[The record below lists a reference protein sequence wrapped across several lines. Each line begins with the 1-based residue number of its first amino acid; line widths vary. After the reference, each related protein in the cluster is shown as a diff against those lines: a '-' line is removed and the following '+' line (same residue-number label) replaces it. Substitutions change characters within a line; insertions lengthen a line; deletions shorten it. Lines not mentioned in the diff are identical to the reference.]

1 MNISIRNKNKKQK
14 NNKSGF
20 VILFAVLAS
29 TLILAMAVSIFNV
42 AYKEQVLSISSK
54 QSSYADAGAD
64 MGLECVMYNDIKKQV
79 FPDPNFVD
87 AGTGATNW
95 QAGINCADVVHTVT
109 QGLNQYQFSVEIDTG
124 EGYGVLVSQSA
135 RNHPG
140 CAKVFIDKKEV
151 ATSSAIGEYI
161 THIVSRGYNISC
173 SDVNDLANNTGTIN
187 PHIVE
192 RRSEV
197 RYNSKGG
204 VIGGGSSCLDPL
216 ASNYGGPLPCVYPVL
231 TCQDVNANN
240 YGGPLPCTYDSNTP
254 PTADI
259 WIDPAVGLNVG
270 ENTSGDGITISQSD
284 SPYIVQWNSTD
295 TTDCT
300 ETVEIAGS
308 SPISAQ
314 GFPQSSL
321 ADSLTINPAD
331 VEPGDY
337 IYRIGCNGP
346 GGSDNDFVNITIVT
360 GSGGGPTPT
369 VNLGIKSTVQVNFG
383 FPPITQDYWVGTTEA
398 APEASLLLKPV
409 LTDISGSACFASAWY
424 QDTLSSADNTSWN
437 STISIVSDAVY
448 PIKIPLVGVTFFK
461 VSCTATDGT
470 VYSDTVK
477 VHEYRTFPSVPN
489 ATKTFAIPENAKLI
503 NVCVVG
509 QGGEGGPPSAS
520 SVDGVSGVAT
530 TMRKNGVLFA
540 SAGGGGGGQKEQI
553 GSFSN
558 PGSGGVANI
567 TGGSGVVYEVV
578 TSGQA
583 GFSATNSNGGSGG
596 DDPVTC
602 VFPGSPLSVTLAT
615 EDSVPVT
622 ITSGDGIFGSNA
634 TGANTFGAGGGG
646 AGGFIKKT
654 IQVIFG
660 DSIDVTTTKTNQI
673 QNGFDVTRSGSVHS
687 MVY

>member
-1 MNISIRNKNKKQK
+1 MAIVKAKVKTKVVPVIKPVINKPIETPAQKSARLLEASNKANIALGNVKKGEGEADSKQERALYAQAK
-14 NNKSGF
+14 LVADSAAK
-20 VILFAVLAS
+20 AVLLNRKKKS
-29 TLILAMAVSIFNV
+29 MV
-42 AYKEQVLSISSK
+42 A
-54 QSSYADAGAD
+54 
-64 MGLECVMYNDIKKQV
+64 
-79 FPDPNFVD
+79 
-87 AGTGATNW
+87 
-95 QAGINCADVVHTVT
+95 
-109 QGLNQYQFSVEIDTG
+109 
-124 EGYGVLVSQSA
+124 
-135 RNHPG
+135 
-140 CAKVFIDKKEV
+140 
-151 ATSSAIGEYI
+151 
-161 THIVSRGYNISC
+161 
-173 SDVNDLANNTGTIN
+173 
-187 PHIVE
+187 
-192 RRSEV
+192 
-197 RYNSKGG
+197 
-204 VIGGGSSCLDPL
+204 
-216 ASNYGGPLPCVYPVL
+216 
-231 TCQDVNANN
+231 
-240 YGGPLPCTYDSNTP
+240 
-254 PTADI
+254 
-259 WIDPAVGLNVG
+259 
-270 ENTSGDGITISQSD
+270 
-284 SPYIVQWNSTD
+284 
-295 TTDCT
+295 
-300 ETVEIAGS
+300 
-308 SPISAQ
+308 
-314 GFPQSSL
+314 
-321 ADSLTINPAD
+321 
-331 VEPGDY
+331 
-337 IYRIGCNGP
+337 
-346 GGSDNDFVNITIVT
+346 
-360 GSGGGPTPT
+360 
-369 VNLGIKSTVQVNFG
+369 
-383 FPPITQDYWVGTTEA
+383 
-398 APEASLLLKPV
+398 
-409 LTDISGSACFASAWY
+409 
-424 QDTLSSADNTSWN
+424 
-437 STISIVSDAVY
+437 
-448 PIKIPLVGVTFFK
+448 
-461 VSCTATDGT
+461 DGT